1 MFDEI
6 INRRGSNSIKWQVQ
20 PGELPM
26 WIADM
31 DFATA
36 PAVVA
41 AMKAKVNGG
50 VFGYEE
56 VPAAYFTAVADWYE
70 QRDHQRPDPAW
81 MSFASGVMPAIGA
94 MIRQLTQPGD
104 QIVVQAPGYNMFF
117 STIAAN
123 GRTAASADL
132 NYDPQTARYAIDFDR
147 LESVLAQPASTL
159 MLLCNPHN
167 PIGKAW
173 SKAELTQ
180 IATLCVKHHVR
191 LIADEIH
198 GDLVFGAPAYTPVFS
213 LPDEL
218 RANSIVCVSPS
229 KTFNLAGIH
238 AATVMVPDA
247 ALHAQ
252 VDRALATAQVA
263 EPNALATTATIAA
276 YTQGGQ
282 WLDALKAQLTTNRQ
296 TLATVLATALPN
308 VQLASENATYL
319 AWLDI
324 SQVSE
329 DSTAFCQWLRA
340 ETGLILAA
348 GAAYHGNGAHFLRL
362 NLACPPQMLDDGL
375 QRLVAGVTKYPHAS

>member
-41 AMKAKVNGG
+41 AMQAKINSG

-104 QIVVQAPGYNMFF
+104 QIVVQAPVYNMFF

-132 NYDPQTARYAIDFDR
+132 RYDPQTARYAIDFDR

-173 SKAELTQ
+173 SKADLTQ

-198 GDLVFGAPAYTPVFS
+198 GDLVFGEPAYTPVFS

-238 AATVMVPDA
+238 AATVIVPDA

-296 TLATVLATALPN
+296 TLATVLATALPS
-308 VQLASENATYL
+308 VRLASENATYL

-329 DSTAFCQWLRA
+329 DSAAFCQWLRA

-348 GAAYHGNGAHFLRL
+348 GAGYHGNGDHFLRL

-375 QRLVAGVTKYPHAS
+375 QRLVAGVTTYSHAS

>member
-41 AMKAKVNGG
+41 AMKAKVNSG

-104 QIVVQAPGYNMFF
+104 QIVVQAPVYNMFF
-117 STIAAN
+117 STIAVN

-132 NYDPQTARYAIDFDR
+132 SYNLQTARYAIDFDR

-173 SKAELTQ
+173 SKADLTQ

-198 GDLVFGAPAYTPVFS
+198 GDLVFGEPAYTPVFS

-296 TLATVLATALPN
+296 TLATCLATQLPS
-308 VQLASENATYL
+308 VRLASENATYL

-324 SQVSE
+324 SQVSA
-329 DSTAFCQWLRA
+329 DSAAFCQWLRA

-348 GAAYHGNGAHFLRL
+348 GDAYHGNGAHFLRL

>member
-41 AMKAKVNGG
+41 AMQAKINSG

-104 QIVVQAPGYNMFF
+104 QIVVQAPVYNMFF
-117 STIAAN
+117 STIATN

-132 NYDPQTARYAIDFDR
+132 SYNPQTARYAIDFDR

-173 SKAELTQ
+173 SKADLTE

-198 GDLVFGAPAYTPVFS
+198 GDLVFGEPAYTPVFS

-296 TLATVLATALPN
+296 TLATCLATQLPS
-308 VQLASENATYL
+308 VRLASENATYL

-324 SQVSE
+324 SQESE
-329 DSTAFCQWLRA
+329 DSAAFCQWLRA

-348 GAAYHGNGAHFLRL
+348 GDAYHGNGAHFLRL

-375 QRLVAGVTKYPHAS
+375 QRLVAGVTEYPHAS

>member
-6 INRRGSNSIKWQVQ
+6 INRRGSNAIKWQVQ

-36 PAVVA
+36 PAVIE
-41 AMKAKVNGG
+41 AMKAKVSSG

-56 VPAAYFTAVADWYE
+56 VPAAYFTTIADWYE

-104 QIVVQAPGYNMFF
+104 QIVAQAPVYNMFF

-123 GRTAASADL
+123 GRTAVSADL
-132 NYDPQTARYAIDFDR
+132 SYDPQTARYAIDFDR

-173 SKAELTQ
+173 SKADLTQ

-198 GDLVFGAPAYTPVFS
+198 GDLIFGAPAYTPVFS
-213 LPDEL
+213 LPAEL
-218 RANSIVCVSPS
+218 RDNSIVCVSPS

-238 AATVMVPDA
+238 AATVMVPNA

-296 TLATVLATALPN
+296 TLATCLATQLPS
-308 VQLASENATYL
+308 VRLASENATYL

-324 SQVSE
+324 SRVSE
-329 DSTAFCQWLRA
+329 DSAAFCQWLRA

-348 GAAYHGNGAHFLRL
+348 GAAYHGNGNHFLRL

>member
-41 AMKAKVNGG
+41 AMKAKVNSG

-56 VPAAYFTAVADWYE
+56 VPAAYFTAFADWYE

-104 QIVVQAPGYNMFF
+104 QIVVQAPVYNMFF
-117 STIAAN
+117 STIAVN

-132 NYDPQTARYAIDFDR
+132 SYNLQTARYAIDFDR

-173 SKAELTQ
+173 SKADLTQ

-198 GDLVFGAPAYTPVFS
+198 GDLVFGEPAYTPVFS

-296 TLATVLATALPN
+296 TLATCLATQLPS
-308 VQLASENATYL
+308 VRLASENATYL

-324 SQVSE
+324 SQVSA
-329 DSTAFCQWLRA
+329 DSAAFCQWLRA

-348 GAAYHGNGAHFLRL
+348 GDAYHGNGAHFLRL